1 MSMLKDFKEF
11 ALKGNVLD
19 MAVAFVL
26 GVAFKDVINSVVNDI
41 IMPVVGIFTGGIDFS
56 DKKIVLSEAVVDAS
70 GKVIT
75 PENAITYGM
84 LIQTIITFIII
95 AFVLFLIVR
104 GFMKMKKKKEEAP
117 APPPPPTAEE
127 TLLTE
132 IRDLLKQK

>member
-26 GVAFKDVINSVVNDI
+26 GVAFKDVVNSVVNDI
-41 IMPVVGIFTGGIDFS
+41 IMPIVGIFTGGIDFA
-56 DKKIVLSEAVVDAS
+56 DKKVVLSEAVVDAS

-75 PENAITYGM
+75 PENAITYGV

-95 AFVLFLIVR
+95 AFVLFLIVK
-104 GFMKMKKKKEEAP
+104 GFMKMKKKQEEAP

>member
-1 MSMLKDFKEF
+1 MLKDFKEF

-26 GVAFKDVINSVVNDI
+26 GVAFKDVVNSVVNDI
-41 IMPVVGIFTGGIDFS
+41 IMPIVGIFTGGIDFA
-56 DKKIVLSEAVVDAS
+56 DKKVVLSEAVVDAS

-75 PENAITYGM
+75 PENAITYGV

-95 AFVLFLIVR
+95 AFVLFLIVK
-104 GFMKMKKKKEEAP
+104 GFMKMKKKQEEAP